1 MDTTFTRRV
10 SLLLILVLSGSC
22 VVAAAVIAAS
32 AEPKSVTAPHPE
44 SNKKGYTSFGTKDEI
59 VAGARKEGS
68 LRAMSQFDQRTNK
81 AWISAFTK
89 RYSFIDVQ
97 VADATGTD
105 PQQRLLLELKSGRPT
120 GWDVYDIAPDFHA
133 EYLPYTG
140 KFDIVGMATAKV
152 LAIPVPMIDPK
163 NRNAVSIASSA
174 HGIAYNRKL
183 IPEGKLPKSWDDF
196 LRSEFKGKKFL
207 VDTRPQ
213 GFAALAAGLGE
224 KWVMDYARKIA
235 AQDPV
240 WVRGQS
246 RYFTAVAQGEHALF
260 HLAYQYSCVRTAKKV
275 PADSLGCEIIEP
287 VPVRIQNFL
296 AINSTAQHPNSSL
309 LWLEFL
315 ASPEGQRIIDEH
327 EEFNASLFS
336 PGSKLA
342 NLIQGKKL
350 SVNGWDTIHNSD
362 KWQRMVIEAVGF
374 PTAEK

>member
-1 MDTTFTRRV
+1 M
-10 SLLLILVLSGSC
+10 
-22 VVAAAVIAAS
+22 
-32 AEPKSVTAPHPE
+32 
-44 SNKKGYTSFGTKDEI
+44 
-59 VAGARKEGS
+59 
-68 LRAMSQFDQRTNK
+68 
-81 AWISAFTK
+81 
-89 RYSFIDVQ
+89 
-97 VADATGTD
+97 
-105 PQQRLLLELKSGRPT
+105 
-120 GWDVYDIAPDFHA
+120 
-133 EYLPYTG
+133 
-140 KFDIVGMATAKV
+140 
-152 LAIPVPMIDPK
+152 
-163 NRNAVSIASSA
+163 
-174 HGIAYNRKL
+174 

-196 LRSEFKGKKFL
+196 LRPEFKGKKFL

-224 KWVMDYARKIA
+224 KWVVDYARKIA

-246 RYFTAVAQGEHALF
+246 RYFTSIAQGEHALF

-275 PADSLGCEIIEP
+275 PTDSLGCEIVEP

-350 SVNGWDTIHNSD
+350 SVNSWDTIHNSD